1 MTAPARQVAHMLP
14 PMARKRLTSVERRAQ
29 IADAACTVMVTRGVH
44 AFRLRD
50 VADEAGVSQPL
61 VSAHFASRDE
71 LILAAFETSDERAY
85 DLIVRYA
92 RPARNGRE
100 RLVACVLG
108 CLRLDPEIVEAWDL
122 WHQLWALGRYSPA
135 SFERLRTRQATWIEL
150 AARTVREGQ
159 ADGSIDDD
167 VDPARSGVLLMTLI
181 DGVTPAQRAGLVDV
195 GTAREIVS
203 DAIETTLRRSPALL
217 PVR

>member
-1 MTAPARQVAHMLP
+1 
-14 PMARKRLTSVERRAQ
+14 MARKRLTSVERRAQ
-29 IADAACTVMVTRGVH
+29 IADAAARVMAERGVH

-50 VADEAGVSQPL
+50 VAGAAGVSQPL
-61 VSAHFASRDE
+61 VSAHFADREE

-92 RPARNGRE
+92 RSARDGRE

-122 WHQLWALGRYSPA
+122 WHQLWTLGRYSPEI
-135 SFERLRTRQATWIEL
+135 FEHVRARQQRWVDL

-159 ADGSIDDD
+159 ADGSISDE

-181 DGVTPAQRAGLVDV
+181 DGVTPALRGGLFDV

-203 DAIETTLRRSPALL
+203 DATERTLRGTPALL
-217 PVR
+217 